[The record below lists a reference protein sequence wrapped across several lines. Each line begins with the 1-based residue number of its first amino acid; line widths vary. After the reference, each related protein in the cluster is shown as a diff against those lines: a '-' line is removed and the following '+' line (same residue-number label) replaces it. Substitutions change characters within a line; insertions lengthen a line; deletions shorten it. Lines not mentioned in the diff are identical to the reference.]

1 MCGLNTYYFIY
12 NVFFVN
18 IIVPFLV
25 LYVHF
30 PDLVFIV
37 FNKDLNQNYCF
48 ITSVAHFHQVLIQD
62 VAWNLKGY
70 A

>member
-1 MCGLNTYYFIY
+1 MIYYLMYVRFKYVLFYIQCFI
-12 NVFFVN
+12 VN

-30 PDLVFIV
+30 SDFVFIV
-37 FNKDLNQNYCF
+37 FSKDLNQNYCF

-62 VAWNLKGY
+62 VA
-70 A
+70 